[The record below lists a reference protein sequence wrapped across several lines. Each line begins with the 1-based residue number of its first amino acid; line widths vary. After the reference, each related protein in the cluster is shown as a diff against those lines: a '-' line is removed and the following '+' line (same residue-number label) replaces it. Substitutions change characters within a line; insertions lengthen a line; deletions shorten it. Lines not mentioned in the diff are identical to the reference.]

1 MHTYRDPTDYDFYI
15 SIGKMISDTNQHAV
29 KNRDIITGIV
39 TPIDL
44 LNYITDTENRER
56 RMASQNDVVHSL
68 ELE

>member
-1 MHTYRDPTDYDFYI
+1 
-15 SIGKMISDTNQHAV
+15 MISDTNQHAV